1 MDQPDTDNTAL
12 DLVAIAAR
20 VRQMCVDEGLNAT
33 VFAERVGVPYSTLRA
48 YVSASRPP
56 SPEFLA
62 SVYRTF
68 GFMPS
73 WVLTGDLPAKLGD
86 SGGAGKGLHDD
97 FIVIP
102 LLPIRASAGS
112 GAVNDDSVDYLLPGL
127 CFSRSWLS
135 SRGLKPPSLRVIE
148 VRGSSMDGV
157 LSHGDRVL
165 VDLNDTRPQSGF
177 VYVLR
182 QGDELLVKY
191 CQLLPDGVLRV
202 SSANKQFESYDVDLN
217 RNPGIAIVGR
227 VVASMHEW

>member
-1 MDQPDTDNTAL
+1 
-12 DLVAIAAR
+12 
-20 VRQMCVDEGLNAT
+20 
-33 VFAERVGVPYSTLRA
+33 
-48 YVSASRPP
+48 
-56 SPEFLA
+56 
-62 SVYRTF
+62 
-68 GFMPS
+68 
-73 WVLTGDLPAKLGD
+73 
-86 SGGAGKGLHDD
+86 
-97 FIVIP
+97 
-102 LLPIRASAGS
+102 
-112 GAVNDDSVDYLLPGL
+112 
-127 CFSRSWLS
+127 
-135 SRGLKPPSLRVIE
+135 
-148 VRGSSMDGV
+148 MDGV